1 MEYNNE
7 TLPVESRATM
17 LRRLFVFI
25 CLTLGGM
32 CLVALLISFIVKN
45 PPTAAQ
51 LRISTILQDVI
62 VFIFPAVAIAVVSSR
77 LPARFLSLDRVP
89 RVWPMFWAIL
99 ALIVSAPIQ
108 NQIIAWN
115 EAITLPE
122 SMASIERWMRAAE
135 ESARA
140 SAEIIMGG
148 STVGDLIMGLLVAG
162 ILAGLSEE
170 LFFRGALQRIFTLS
184 DRHVHA
190 AIWSAAFIF
199 SAMHFQFYGFL
210 PRLLLGA
217 FFGYVVAWSGSLWIA
232 IIVHALNNMMVVVSS
247 WNARRLGVE
256 NQLEAIGID
265 SPLMLAFSLLL
276 TIAALSM
283 LYRCCR
289 KNLVQKHRE
298 LTKNS

>member
-32 CLVALLISFIVKN
+32 CLAALLISFIVKN

-89 RVWPMFWAIL
+89 RVWPMFWAIVVL
-99 ALIVSAPIQ
+99 NVSAPIQ

-122 SMASIERWMRAAE
+122 SMASVERWMRAAE

-140 SAEIIMGG
+140 SAESIMGG

-184 DRHVHA
+184 ARHVHA

-256 NQLEAIGID
+256 NHLEAIGID

-289 KNLVQKHRE
+289 KNLAQKHRE